1 MESTDPE
8 PGSFIDDF
16 EGARNISL
24 FCDVRDGADRLQT
37 VWSIQTAEDVEQGDN
52 PGPIDQSR
60 FILSGDTVMSGG
72 VSVTLNT
79 NLTLLE
85 LTADLDQAM
94 IFCGASENPLLASF
108 TLRIYSELN
117 IHVQCT
123 HTPQRGEDGL
133 SRDTLSY
140 TGERILSSHLTKTV
154 MWSVGSLSSTCVGLS
169 LTRLSS

>member
-37 VWSIQTAEDVEQGDN
+37 VWSIQTAEDVEQGDD

-60 FILSGDTVMSGG
+60 FVLSGDTVISGG
-72 VSVTLNT
+72 HPVTLNT

-85 LTADLDQAM
+85 LTRDLDQAI
-94 IFCGASENPLLASF
+94 IFCGVADAPLLVDF

-123 HTPQRGEDGL
+123 PTPQRGEDGL
-133 SRDTLSY
+133 SRDTVSY

-154 MWSVGSLSSTCVGLS
+154 MT
-169 LTRLSS
+169 